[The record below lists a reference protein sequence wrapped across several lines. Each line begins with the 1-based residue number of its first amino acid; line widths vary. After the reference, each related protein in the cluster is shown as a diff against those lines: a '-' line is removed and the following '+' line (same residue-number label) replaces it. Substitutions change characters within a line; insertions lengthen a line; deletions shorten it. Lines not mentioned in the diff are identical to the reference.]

1 MLRSTVSRFVR
12 LIALVAA
19 TASFVILATADAQPA
34 RQEPDPQVLELGKTV
49 YTDQCESCHG
59 AEGKGDGPAA
69 RFLQPPARDLS
80 AGEFEYATDGT
91 VEEIAE
97 VVRTGI
103 DDTGMTPFEGQ
114 LSDDEINAVA
124 TYVVN
129 VLVQKNVA
137 H

>member
-1 MLRSTVSRFVR
+1 MLRSTASR
-12 LIALVAA
+12 LTTMIALVAV
-19 TASFVILATADAQPA
+19 TASFVVLATADARPA
-34 RQEPDPQVLELGKTV
+34 AQEPDPQVLELGKTV

-91 VEEIAE
+91 VESVAG
-97 VVRTGI
+97 VVRSGV

-114 LSDDEINAVA
+114 LNDDEITAVA

-129 VLVQKNVA
+129 VLVKKDGG